1 MHLLPHLW
9 TGHSLSMAQ
18 LPRRT
23 QCSSTSFSS
32 ICIQGISVFWTA
44 NHQLLSILLVSIRTF
59 DGEPVGATN
68 RIKTTWYF
76 GDLVWF
82 DSISERKTG
91 IESEFTNNKTD
102 SWDFTIFFQETCA
115 KNCKDLNWIGCAY
128 GIVKIWSNNKD
139 SFLDKAETMRN
150 YILVQLFFMGF
161 RQEKRMFIQF
171 HHETRGNLLDLS
183 GYEHNRE
190 GMNEQECS
198 NQTGLQRWRFQQR
211 MI

>member
-68 RIKTTWYF
+68 RIRTTWYF

-91 IESEFTNNKTD
+91 IESEFTSNKTD
-102 SWDFTIFFQETCA
+102 SWDFTFFFQETCA

-128 GIVKIWSNNKD
+128 WIVKIWSNNKD
-139 SFLDKAETMRN
+139 IFWTK
-150 YILVQLFFMGF
+150 QKQCGF
-161 RQEKRMFIQF
+161 I
-171 HHETRGNLLDLS
+171 
-183 GYEHNRE
+183 
-190 GMNEQECS
+190 
-198 NQTGLQRWRFQQR
+198 
-211 MI
+211 